1 MVGTRNLD
9 DSVQEEFA
17 GDNNTT
23 RNENQKTE
31 DNMAHFLNLMSQPQI
46 NSMSVHVL
54 LGISAT
60 DAERQPSS
68 GIRRYHPSWRAL
80 STVMWE

>member
-31 DNMAHFLNLMSQPQI
+31 DNMAHFLNLK
-46 NSMSVHVL
+46 
-54 LGISAT
+54 SA
-60 DAERQPSS
+60 AN
-68 GIRRYHPSWRAL
+68 
-80 STVMWE
+80 

>member
-31 DNMAHFLNLMSQPQI
+31 DNMAYFLNLTSQPQI

-68 GIRRYHPSWRAL
+68 GIRRYHPSWRADL
-80 STVMWE
+80 LCF